1 MSRISSFVASAAIIV
16 ASVALA
22 AFLIS
27 RAPEPVRTEQPPQI
41 PFVQTGLIRAGAG
54 PIPVFG
60 SGTVWPSA
68 EIDIV
73 PQVGGKIVWV
83 DPGFQSGGRIA
94 AGQTIFRI
102 EEVDF
107 LYRVEEAE
115 ADLAASRVALLAEQ
129 EQASIAREQYE
140 LYTGLR
146 RDEAS
151 ASMANPLTLREPQV
165 NAARAAV

>member
-1 MSRISSFVASAAIIV
+1 MSRISSFVAAAAIIV

-27 RAPEPVRTEQPPQI
+27 RAPEPIRTEQPPQI

-94 AGQTIFRI
+94 PGETIFRI
-102 EEVDF
+102 EESDF
-107 LYRVEEAE
+107 QYRIEEAE
-115 ADLAASRVALLAEQ
+115 ANLATSRVALLDEQ

-151 ASMANPLTLREPQV
+151 ASMANPLRLREPQV